1 MFKGKRS
8 QVGFTLIEVMVALV
22 ILAFIVTASHQIL
35 DTSIKAKEAS
45 DETIAELEGLQTTFR
60 LMDQD
65 FNQMTKR
72 EVRNEAGDFSPT
84 YIIHGR
90 YSLESQY
97 DGIAFIRDGWTNPV
111 SLLPRS
117 ELQAVGY
124 RVKDDNLERVYRVYV
139 DELDGSEPRAQVL
152 LENVEE
158 LKFEFLDDKQKWQ
171 DNWQIKAL
179 PLAVAVT
186 IQRED
191 AEPMRRIFLTPGDGK
206 IEQAKTGQSG
216 GRNSPGDNGLDS
228 AGDGLN
234 GNNNSN
240 NNNRNG
246 NNDQRGGRP

>member
-1 MFKGKRS
+1 MKAKRS
-8 QVGFTLIEVMVALV
+8 QTGFTLIEVMVALV

-45 DETIAELEGLQTTFR
+45 DETIAQLEGLQTTFL

-124 RVKDDNLERVYRVYV
+124 RVKDDNLERIYRIYV

-158 LKFEFLDDKQKWQ
+158 LKVEFLDDKHKWQ

-186 IQRED
+186 IQQQD
-191 AEPMRRIFLTPGDGK
+191 SEPLRRIFLTPGDGK
-206 IEQAKTGQSG
+206 VAQAKTGQSS
-216 GRNSPGDNGLDS
+216 GRNSPGDNGLDN
-228 AGDGLN
+228 AGDGLDR
-234 GNNNSN
+234 NNNDS

-246 NNDQRGGRP
+246 NNSQRGGRP

>member
-1 MFKGKRS
+1 MISIRRK
-8 QVGFTLIEVMVALV
+8 QVGFTLLEVMVALV

-35 DTSIKAKEAS
+35 DTSIMAKEAS

-90 YSLESQY
+90 YALESQY

-117 ELQAVGY
+117 ELQGVGY
-124 RVKDDNLERVYRVYV
+124 RVKEDKLERIYRVYV

-152 LENVEE
+152 LDNVEE

-171 DNWQIKAL
+171 DSWQLKAL

-186 IQRED
+186 VQRQD
-191 AEPMRRIFLTPGDGK
+191 SEPLRRTFLTPGDGK
-206 IEQAKTGQSG
+206 VQQAKAAQSNG
-216 GRNSPGDNGLDS
+216 NNVSNGLD
-228 AGDGLN
+228 DGLN
-234 GNNNSN
+234 RGGNNNSGDN
-240 NNNRNG
+240 VN
-246 NNDQRGGRP
+246 QRGGKP